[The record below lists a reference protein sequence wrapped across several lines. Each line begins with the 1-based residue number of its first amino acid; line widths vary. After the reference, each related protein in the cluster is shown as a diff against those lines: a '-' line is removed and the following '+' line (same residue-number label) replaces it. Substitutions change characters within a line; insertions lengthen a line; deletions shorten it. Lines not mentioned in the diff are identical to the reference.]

1 VLTRHVE
8 FMMKI
13 GPLENKAT
21 LAPTSPDRKSGSSP
35 AAPASS
41 TGPEPSAKV
50 ELSAAASVIASG
62 LADGS
67 FDAQKVERLAGAIR
81 EGQYRIDPH
90 AIADKLLANARELLD
105 RGKQ

>member
-1 VLTRHVE
+1 
-8 FMMKI
+8 MMKI

-21 LAPTSPDRKSGSSP
+21 LAPASPDRKSASSP
-35 AAPASS
+35 AAPGSS
-41 TGPEPSAKV
+41 TDPEPSAKV

-67 FDAQKVERLAGAIR
+67 FDAQKVERLARAIR
-81 EGQYRIDPH
+81 DGQYRIDPH

-105 RGKQ
+105 RGQQ

>member
-1 VLTRHVE
+1 
-8 FMMKI
+8 MKI
-13 GPLENKAT
+13 GPLENKTAV
-21 LAPTSPDRKSGSSP
+21 APSGADRKPASGG

-67 FDAQKVERLAGAIR
+67 FDAQKVERLTQAIR
-81 EGQYRIDPH
+81 DGQYQINPQ
-90 AIADKLLANARELLD
+90 AIADKLLANARELLNH
-105 RGKQ
+105 GKQ